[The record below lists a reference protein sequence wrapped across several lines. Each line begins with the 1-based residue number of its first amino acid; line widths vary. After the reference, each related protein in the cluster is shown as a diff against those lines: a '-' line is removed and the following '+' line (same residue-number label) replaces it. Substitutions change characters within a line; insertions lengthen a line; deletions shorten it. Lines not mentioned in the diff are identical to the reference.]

1 MASTGRYISPQDF
14 GVLIADLRLA
24 PTIFQDRLLEFLEQQ
39 RISARRSCPLAH
51 CSCH

>member
-24 PTIFQDRLLEFLEQQ
+24 QLARQHLDRVTD
-39 RISARRSCPLAH
+39 RSALP
-51 CSCH
+51 